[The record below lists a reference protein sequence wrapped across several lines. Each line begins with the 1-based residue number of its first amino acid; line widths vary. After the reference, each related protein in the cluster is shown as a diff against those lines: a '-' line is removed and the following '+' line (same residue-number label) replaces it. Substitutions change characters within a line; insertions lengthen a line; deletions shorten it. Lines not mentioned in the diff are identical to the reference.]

1 MHHVS
6 EFCHEIQAS
15 MLASES
21 KWNPN
26 PCYMT
31 TQQKLD
37 ESIRSTLVD
46 WMIQIHYNFKLWPET
61 LFLTVNTID
70 RYFSKHQILHRRDVQ
85 LVGLAALL
93 MITKYEEI
101 YPPTLKDFIYI
112 AGEEYTADEILEMER
127 DILMKIDFD
136 VQQCSSYRF
145 LERFSKLAKIDNIT
159 FFLSQFMLELGLLD
173 SKMSQFPQSLQA
185 IAALYT
191 AKKYMQFSQ
200 PDSSA
205 NSK

>member
-1 MHHVS
+1 
-6 EFCHEIQAS
+6 
-15 MLASES
+15 
-21 KWNPN
+21 
-26 PCYMT
+26 
-31 TQQKLD
+31 
-37 ESIRSTLVD
+37 
-46 WMIQIHYNFKLWPET
+46 MIQIHYNFKLWPES

-70 RYFSKHQILHRRDVQ
+70 RYFSKHQIAHRRDVQ
-85 LVGLAALL
+85 LVGLSSLL

-112 AGEEYTADEILEMER
+112 AGEEYTSEEILEMER
-127 DILMKIDFD
+127 KILMAIDFD
-136 VQQCSSYRF
+136 VQQCSSFRF

-200 PDSSA
+200 TENSA
-205 NSK
+205 NSKQGGSQSNSSTLNLADLGEHNYTMEQVKSCAKCFN